1 MVAAN
6 KDDHIFV
13 GCTFV
18 FVNILLSWFSPSCRA
33 NETLK
38 CDKTC
43 IKKPSCS
50 YFFKLNRS
58 LILAWG
64 NDFGIK
70 QNYRNVSFPV
80 KTHNAYLKEFL
91 RDLLKVKFPCRIGK
105 EELNPSRNQTGF
117 DFFVTT
123 TSITNNLWVMA
134 FGVTSCG
141 SSNLEEF
148 LPFSAIFE
156 QNISLEHI

>member
-1 MVAAN
+1 MVHHVRTKYKKSSWKSWLMVAAN
-6 KDDHIFV
+6 KADHIFV

-70 QNYRNVSFPV
+70 QNYRNVLFPV
-80 KTHNAYLKEFL
+80 KNTQ
-91 RDLLKVKFPCRIGK
+91 R
-105 EELNPSRNQTGF
+105 
-117 DFFVTT
+117 
-123 TSITNNLWVMA
+123 
-134 FGVTSCG
+134 
-141 SSNLEEF
+141 
-148 LPFSAIFE
+148 LPQRIFE
-156 QNISLEHI
+156 GFVEGKVPLSHWQRRAQSQSKPDWFRLFCYDDFNY